1 MTNSRT
7 IKMAKKEVDKGGMK
21 IIYMYLDHQCRKG
34 FWKRFVLGFTILT
47 KQHLIDDMTVQ
58 RRFRKIKGRI
68 SRQRDQEA
76 KQIED
81 EKKELMHQVNQA
93 IGMAAEAKIIIS
105 HLGQTL
111 EGDGYSMEIL
121 IKEALDLA
129 EEAAKEAE
137 ERETVN
143 GKQN

>member
-1 MTNSRT
+1 MTNQHAVKAARDQ
-7 IKMAKKEVDKGGMK
+7 VDKGGMK

-34 FWKRFVLGFTILT
+34 FWKRFALGFTILT

-58 RRFRKIKGRI
+58 RRFKKIKGRI

-76 KQIED
+76 REIEN

-111 EGDGYSMEIL
+111 EGDGYNVEIL
-121 IKEALDLA
+121 IKEALDKA

-137 ERETVN
+137 NKEQTD
-143 GKQN
+143 GDA